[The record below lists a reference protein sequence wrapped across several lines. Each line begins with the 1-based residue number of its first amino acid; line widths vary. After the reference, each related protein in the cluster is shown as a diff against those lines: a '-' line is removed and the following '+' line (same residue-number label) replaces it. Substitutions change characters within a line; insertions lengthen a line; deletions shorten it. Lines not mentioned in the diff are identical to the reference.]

1 MDRRKR
7 KAASWPVAPFHGI
20 GIVGYRMTALRQRP
34 EFVFDELLIN
44 TFDPSGRS
52 LFAEIPCATCPFLM
66 LLHDDKG
73 RFRKR
78 LPP

>member
-44 TFDPSGRS
+44 TFDPRADDRY
-52 LFAEIPCATCPFLM
+52 LQRFLA
-66 LLHDDKG
+66 LHAHS
-73 RFRKR
+73 
-78 LPP
+78 